1 LFPAIAVAQAL
12 SRSAPDS
19 ILLYVGR
26 RAGIEEQVVPRY
38 GLPFETIVAAKLDME
53 QLWRN
58 WSFPL
63 IAPRAFWQ
71 ASRIVS
77 RFRPDVV
84 LGTGGYVS
92 APMILAAAT
101 RRIPVVLQEQNLLPG
116 RTTRLLSRLA
126 RVVATGYEESA
137 PYLHARAVV
146 TGTPVRQAFTRR
158 RPDFPDRPRT
168 LLILGGSQGAHR
180 INQAIA
186 GAAEELTGRLG
197 LTVWHQTGE
206 RDLPQLESVKSQ
218 LGAAAGSYLP
228 FAFADDLAEK
238 VRGADLVLSRAG
250 AGTISEVSAVGIP
263 MVLVPGPFAGGH
275 QVLNAEPFVRAG
287 AAVIIPNELCDAPR
301 VVQEIAAI
309 VDDPPRYRK
318 MIDAMRTMGRPRA
331 ADEVVALLQTAV
343 TRH

>member
-1 LFPAIAVAQAL
+1 MFPAIAVAQAL

-26 RAGIEEQVVPRY
+26 RGGIEEQAVPRY
-38 GLPFETIVAAKLDME
+38 GLPLETIVAAKLDME

-77 RFRPDVV
+77 RFRPNVV

-92 APMILAAAT
+92 APLILAAAI

-116 RTTRLLSRLA
+116 RTTRWLSRVA

-146 TGTPVRQAFTRR
+146 TGTPVRQEFTVRR
-158 RPDFPDRPRT
+158 QEFPSRPRT
-168 LLILGGSQGAHR
+168 LLVLGGSQGAHR

-186 GAAEELTGRLG
+186 SSVAELTGGLR

-206 RDLPQLESVKSQ
+206 RDLPELQQVRSQ
-218 LGAAAGSYLP
+218 LGPNAGAYLP
-228 FAFADDLAEK
+228 FGFADDLGDK
-238 VRGADLVLSRAG
+238 IQMADLVLSRAG
-250 AGTISEVSAVGIP
+250 ASAISEVSAVGVP
-263 MVLVPGPFAGGH
+263 MLLVPGPFAGGH
-275 QVLNAEPFVRAG
+275 QRLNAEPFARAG
-287 AAVIIPNELCDAPR
+287 AAVVIPNEMCDGPR
-301 VVQEIAAI
+301 VIQEIAAI
-309 VDDPPRYRK
+309 LDDPARYRT
-318 MIDAMRTMGRPRA
+318 MVDAMRTLGRPRA
-331 ADEVVALLQTAV
+331 ADEVVSLLRAAAQP
-343 TRH
+343 